1 MKSLKLCAYF
11 LFSESYFS
19 STVESK
25 FIVQSPQSLID
36 LFPDPDP
43 KGEKNGIIE
52 VSYANFGL
60 IPYGHSMVSTIIMI
74 FGTLHPQ
81 IWLIAN
87 HLVKNVPLTYSF
99 HFTAW

>member
-11 LFSESYFS
+11 LFSESYFT
-19 STVESK
+19 STVNSK

-43 KGEKNGIIE
+43 NGNKNGIIE

-60 IPYGHSMVSTIIMI
+60 IPYGHSMVSTILMI
-74 FGTLHPQ
+74 FGS
-81 IWLIAN
+81 IN
-87 HLVKNVPLTYSF
+87 R
-99 HFTAW
+99 